1 MIANEP
7 EEMPKEEMPKEG
19 MPAGA
24 PSRKLFFALWP
35 DGAARAALAALQAP
49 VAGRLTPAAK
59 LHLTLAFLGHVPADR
74 VPALLGI
81 RDRLAV
87 PPLRLAIDC
96 YGYFARPRI
105 AWAGMTQAPPAL
117 LALHGE
123 LVRELEAAGFSAA
136 THGAFKPHV
145 TLARD
150 AKAAPPDAPPTP
162 VIWTADRAVLVESL
176 PDGRY
181 APIDDI

>member
-1 MIANEP
+1 MIANVP
-7 EEMPKEEMPKEG
+7 EELPNEESPDEG
-19 MPAGA
+19 RPAAGA
-24 PSRKLFFALWP
+24 TRKLFFALWP

-59 LHLTLAFLGHVPADR
+59 LHLTLAFLGHVPAGR

-87 PPLRLAIDC
+87 PPLRLVLDC

-105 AWAGMTQAPPAL
+105 AWAGMTQVPADL
-117 LALHGE
+117 AALHAE

-145 TLARD
+145 TLARE
-150 AKAAPPDAPPTP
+150 ARHAPPGAPATP
-162 VIWTADRAVLVESL
+162 VVWEVDRAVLVESL

-181 APIDDI
+181 APVDAA